1 MVGTFPISISIPI
14 PSERDPPMTIDLK
27 AHIRDI
33 PDFPRPGIQFKDITP
48 LLGHPEA
55 FRAVIRG
62 LADRFEG
69 DRPDVI
75 AAAEA
80 RGFIFAAPLALEL
93 NAGFIPIRKPGK
105 LPYETVAQQYAL
117 EYGTDRLEMHCD
129 AIAPGRRVLLID
141 DVLATGG
148 TMKAC
153 CELVK
158 RSGAEIVACAFV
170 LELGFLEGRAH
181 LEPGCPVFSLI
192 RY

>member
-1 MVGTFPISISIPI
+1 MSATDGIIL
-14 PSERDPPMTIDLK
+14 DDY
-27 AHIRDI
+27 IRNI